1 MPKLKP
7 NKDTPV
13 LEHKQRVESILALIA
28 YGKKQYTRKE
38 NKHLAPYH
46 PLTLKR
52 ACLEIGMTPQNFFYY
67 MREYPALKEK
77 YEDMRVARR
86 EKIKNLAEDNIDKAI
101 SWKMDI
107 EDLDLAKLSMQYMK
121 DTDKAHNVKMEID
134 MNVKS
139 LNLNI
144 SEEEIMAKIQEL
156 MAK

>member
-1 MPKLKP
+1 
-7 NKDTPV
+7 
-13 LEHKQRVESILALIA
+13 
-28 YGKKQYTRKE
+28 
-38 NKHLAPYH
+38 
-46 PLTLKR
+46 
-52 ACLEIGMTPQNFFYY
+52 
-67 MREYPALKEK
+67 
-77 YEDMRVARR
+77 
-86 EKIKNLAEDNIDKAI
+86 
-101 SWKMDI
+101 MDI